1 MHSYFQG
8 MPFPNQEL
16 NAMDVI
22 MQFALSKLGFKIEN
36 IVIYA
41 WSIGGFSA
49 TWAAMNYPEIKGLV
63 RFFIFNFF

>member
-1 MHSYFQG
+1 
-8 MPFPNQEL
+8 MPYPDQEL

-22 MQFALSKLGFKIEN
+22 MQFALRKLGFNIEN

-49 TWAAMNYPEIKGLV
+49 TWAAMNYPDIKGLV
-63 RFFIFNFF
+63 CLVLFVA